1 MHLFDLPTPLT
12 GRVKSLKSG
21 RGVRTDADS
30 EKFYPFFFVAIKNN
44 DEILADGRSELM
56 PCRLSAIATIS

>member
-30 EKFYPFFFVAIKNN
+30 EKV
-44 DEILADGRSELM
+44 ILPTHCYFCSFGVK
-56 PCRLSAIATIS
+56 